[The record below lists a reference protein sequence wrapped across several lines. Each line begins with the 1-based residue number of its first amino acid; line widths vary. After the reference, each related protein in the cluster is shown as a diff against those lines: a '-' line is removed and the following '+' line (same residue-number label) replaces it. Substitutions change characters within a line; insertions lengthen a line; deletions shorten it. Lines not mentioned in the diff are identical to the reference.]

1 MASKRVIAK
10 ASDGL
15 FRGVNEL
22 ARVVSRTYGPKGR
35 NVVLE
40 RAGGFL
46 STKDGATV
54 AWEVR
59 PADAMARLGVQCV
72 QAASGAVGR
81 DYGDGTTTTVILAHA
96 LFEAGKR
103 AIAAN
108 CEPMALA
115 SGLLRLGEE
124 IERYGLLAEHGTE
137 VTEDLL
143 FDIALCASNR
153 DEAVARA
160 LVEAVAMAGTAG
172 MIVVEEGKG
181 CAIDVVRKAGLEIDR
196 GWETI
201 EAAGDQPERV
211 LETPFVVLVDGM
223 LSQQGDVALILETAT
238 QFPHPLVIVS
248 RGCFAH
254 ALRLIVANDRK
265 LRRGD
270 GGLFEAVAVRVPGQ
284 GAREHLEDLA
294 ALTGAALVDL
304 SLRPFDTEM
313 FGAAQSISVKRTA
326 STFIAY
332 PDRYDAI
339 ERRVAWLLSEA
350 AKAPHSYDA
359 ETLRRRAAML
369 SDGLVLVR
377 VGATT
382 HSEIRERRGRIED
395 ALHAVQ
401 GAVKAGVVPGAGM
414 ALLALSVLLE
424 EQGKDPAV
432 SVLVEALRAPLRVL
446 VRNGGR
452 EPGPVLGET
461 LAALR
466 ASVSPWIGWDVVR
479 EQRRDLREAPV
490 LADPYL
496 VVLAALRAAISVAA
510 TLLTT
515 ELAVVE

>member
-1 MASKRVIAK
+1 MGSKRVIRN
-10 ASDGL
+10 ASEGL
-15 FRGVNEL
+15 SQGVDEL

-35 NVVLE
+35 NVLLD
-40 RAGGFL
+40 RAGGLL

-54 AWEVR
+54 AWEVA
-59 PADAMARLGVQCV
+59 PADPLARLGVQCV

-81 DYGDGTTTTVILAHA
+81 DYGDGTTTTVILAHG

-103 AIAAN
+103 AITAG
-108 CEPMALA
+108 CEPMALT
-115 SGLLRLGEE
+115 SGLFRLGEE
-124 IERYGLLAEHGTE
+124 IERYGLLAEHGIEMTE
-137 VTEDLL
+137 ELL

-153 DEAVARA
+153 DDAVARA
-160 LVEAVAMAGTAG
+160 LVEAVAMAGTTG

-181 CAIDVVRKAGLEIDR
+181 RGIEVVRKPGLEIDR

-201 EAAGDQPERV
+201 EAAGDQSERV
-211 LETPFVVLVDGM
+211 LETALIVLVDGM
-223 LSQQGDVALILETAT
+223 LSRHEDLALILETAT

-248 RGCFAH
+248 RGCFAD
-254 ALRLIVANDRK
+254 ALRLMLANDRK

-270 GGLFEAVAVRVPGQ
+270 GGLFEAVAIRVPGRR
-284 GAREHLEDLA
+284 AREHLEDLA

-304 SLRPFDTEM
+304 SLRPFDTKM
-313 FGAAQSISVKRTA
+313 FGAVQSVSVKREA

-332 PDRYDAI
+332 PDQYGAI
-339 ERRVAWLLSEA
+339 ERRVGWLLSEA
-350 AKAPHSYDA
+350 AKASHSYDA

-369 SDGLVLVR
+369 SDGLVVVR

-401 GAVKAGVVPGAGM
+401 GAVKGGVIPGAGM
-414 ALLALSVLLE
+414 ALCALSVLLE
-424 EQGKDPAV
+424 EQVKDPAV
-432 SVLVEALRAPLRVL
+432 SVLVEALRAPLKVL
-446 VRNGGR
+446 VRNGGC

-466 ASVSPWIGWDVVR
+466 ASVSPWIGWDVVQG
-479 EQRRDLREAPV
+479 QRRDLRKAPV

-496 VVLAALRAAISVAA
+496 VVLGALQAAISVVA